1 MEKLGKLPQRFM
13 RYRWS
18 ENPVIWL
25 TRQYVNHVITL
36 SWKCSFVFEQAWKKK
51 KKQTSRFRADQIILW
66 LAENYSGHV
75 TETSIIFH
83 IRKMFN
89 IKKIQLNKACW
100 GEMFTWNIRN
110 QNFVKCVNYAKKNSC
125 NHSISFQTIYSKMN
139 KKLLKPLKYSFW
151 AHFSQFRKNKF
162 FKPLYSF
169 EIQKKAMRR
178 FWEISLTDRQTIGQ

>member
-1 MEKLGKLPQRFM
+1 MWLLFR
-13 RYRWS
+13 
-18 ENPVIWL
+18 ENVHCFR
-25 TRQYVNHVITL
+25 TGM
-36 SWKCSFVFEQAWKKK
+36 KKE
-51 KKQTSRFRADQIILW
+51 RFRADQIILW

-89 IKKIQLNKACW
+89 IKKIQLNKAWW
-100 GEMFTWNIRN
+100 GEVFAWNIRN
-110 QNFVKCVNYAKKNSC
+110 QNLVKCVNYAKKNSF

-151 AHFSQFRKNKF
+151 AHFSQFRKKKF

-169 EIQKKAMRR
+169 EIQKTAMRQ
-178 FWEISLTDRQTIGQ
+178 FWEISLTDRQTIGNTNSRELQGESSETTTSTN